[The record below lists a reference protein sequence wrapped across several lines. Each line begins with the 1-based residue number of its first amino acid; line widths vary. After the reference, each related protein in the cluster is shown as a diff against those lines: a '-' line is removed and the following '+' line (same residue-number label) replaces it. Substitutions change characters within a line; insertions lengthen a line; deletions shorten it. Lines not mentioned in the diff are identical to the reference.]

1 MSGIQAGQ
9 KLNAVLKLAECI
21 NVHASNLVLI
31 RIFVERC
38 GSLEET
44 CNKGLKQWDKN
55 QEA

>member
-9 KLNAVLKLAECI
+9 KLDAVLKLAECI
-21 NVHASNLVLI
+21 EVHASNLVFI

-44 CNKGLKQWDKN
+44 WKKGLKLWDKT

>member
-9 KLNAVLKLAECI
+9 NLDAVLKLAECI
-21 NVHASNLVLI
+21 DVHASNSVLI

-38 GSLEET
+38 GSLEEI
-44 CNKGLKQWDKN
+44 CNKGLKLWDKN